1 MSLNETLT
9 SELGPD
15 DGGDPR
21 RFHDRRTWDDQPR
34 PNGRKALQL
43 CGQVKDA
50 LHGIL
55 AECRDDVVR
64 DLIVVSV
71 VPAPNSAR
79 LLVAVAVSNTAD
91 ATDATDPDT
100 ILERLHRHLGP
111 IRAEVAASINR
122 RKVPELAFV
131 VTVASE
137 RFGSL

>member
-1 MSLNETLT
+1 MYLPMSLSKSLT
-9 SELGPD
+9 SELEPD
-15 DGGDPR
+15 DGGDPK
-21 RFHDRRTWDDQPR
+21 RFHDRRTWDDRPR

-55 AECRDDVVR
+55 AECRDGVVR

-79 LLVAVAVSNTAD
+79 LRVAVAVPNTAD
-91 ATDATDPDT
+91 ATDPGA

-131 VTVASE
+131 VVANGE
-137 RFGSL
+137 

>member
-1 MSLNETLT
+1 MSVSESLT
-9 SELGPD
+9 SETGPD

-64 DLIVVSV
+64 DCIVVSV

-79 LLVAVAVSNTAD
+79 LLVAVAVPNTAD
-91 ATDATDPDT
+91 ATDHNA

-131 VTVASE
+131 VVMSE
-137 RFGSL
+137 LQN

>member
-1 MSLNETLT
+1 MSLSESLT

-34 PNGRKALQL
+34 PNWRKALQL

-64 DLIVVSV
+64 DVFVVSV

-79 LLVAVAVSNTAD
+79 LLVAVAVSNTA
-91 ATDATDPDT
+91 DATDPDT

-131 VTVASE
+131 VVAS
-137 RFGSL
+137 GV